1 LKSNRKIN
9 KKKINLYNR
18 NIYPTEFVKYIQKLR
33 GHINMEHEM
42 KKKIIIRRVVFLI
55 LVSILLINIPTASAS
70 NDVKLVIDGRNITSS
85 PAPIIRNGR
94 TLVPARLISE
104 EFGAVVLWDGNERSV
119 TIIKDDST
127 VVLRINSNLVLHR
140 KGDRL
145 SSYIV
150 DVAPQI
156 IGERTFVPLRLVSN
170 ILGVSVIW
178 DNLSRAAII
187 DSQNPTT
194 FIPFFSTRIQ
204 NITQGQS
211 ISGLTQLQITGNRS
225 QSKGGEIR
233 YLLINPDTGKGVVI
247 ARGTNITGPYTWL
260 PELIE
265 SGERVIVAAIYD
277 DKGVFIE
284 GDAVVVNLNVIPQIA
299 LTGLWE
305 GQNINNTITLRGN
318 FNFTPAFLRYE
329 ITNEDTGKVFLSS
342 EIDPW
347 GPYNWTPQMEDN
359 GNIKI
364 RVMAYDHLGK
374 PYSSQSI
381 TAKVEIA
388 RRVELRGVSSGAT
401 VTRPVNLS
409 VSRNFQISSIEYI
422 LRDPQTG
429 QEEILAQV
437 GNASFRW
444 FPTVNQKGSKVL
456 FARVRDNSGTSFI
469 SNSINISVTGNPILF
484 LEGVGPGQVVTGS
497 LNLRVVSNTS
507 IESIQYVLINTKT
520 GNRRI
525 LGGGREFTWTP
536 IQGDAGDWRLQA
548 EGTLSTGAK
557 ITSEGIS
564 FRVFLGKTYSAR
576 PIIERAKF
584 MDFASELAVTSW
596 QSTGMSAALQ
606 TAQAILETGWGQS
619 VPVDKYSGKFSFN
632 LFGIKGTGPAGSVI
646 SNTWEEYNGQIF
658 RIDANFRAYSNVNQS
673 WDDHKRLLLTSAR
686 YEPFRIVMH
695 NSTQGAWAL
704 RRAGYATDSQY
715 PIKLMNIIRIHNL
728 RRLDEVSF

>member
-1 LKSNRKIN
+1 MDLKLNQKI
-9 KKKINLYNR
+9 
-18 NIYPTEFVKYIQKLR
+18 V
-33 GHINMEHEM
+33 
-42 KKKIIIRRVVFLI
+42 IRTSVFLF
-55 LVSILLINIPTASAS
+55 LLSILFINVPAASAS
-70 NDVKLVIDGRNITSS
+70 NDVKLIIDGRNIISS

-104 EFGAVVLWDGNERSV
+104 ELGAVVLWDGNDRSV

-150 DVAPQI
+150 DVAPHI
-156 IGERTFVPLRLVSN
+156 IGDRTFVPLRLVSN
-170 ILGVSVIW
+170 ILGVTVNW
-178 DNLSRAAII
+178 DSLTRSAII
-187 DSQNPTT
+187 DSNSPTSFT
-194 FIPFFSTRIQ
+194 PFFNARIQ
-204 NITQGQS
+204 NLTQGQDILGS
-211 ISGLTQLQITGNRS
+211 IQLQIRGNGS

-233 YLLINPDTGKGVVI
+233 YLLINPDTGKGFVI
-247 ARGTNITGPYTWL
+247 ARGTNVTGPYTWL

-284 GDAVVVNLNVIPQIA
+284 GDAVAVYVNVIPQIA
-299 LTGLWE
+299 LTGLLE
-305 GQNINNTITLRGN
+305 GQTINNTITLRGD

-364 RVMAYDHLGK
+364 RVIAYDHLGK
-374 PYSSQSI
+374 AYSSQSI
-381 TAKVEIA
+381 STKVEVT
-388 RRVELRGVSSGAT
+388 RRVDLRGVNSGST
-401 VTRPVNLS
+401 VQRPVNLS
-409 VSRNFQISSIEYI
+409 VMRNFQVSQIQYI
-422 LRDPQTG
+422 LRDIQTG
-429 QEEILAQV
+429 QEEVLAQV
-437 GNASFRW
+437 GNTSFRW
-444 FPTVNQKGSKVL
+444 FPTVNQKGSKEL
-456 FARVRDNSGTSFI
+456 FARVRDNSGATFTSNPI
-469 SNSINISVTGNPILF
+469 SISLPGNPILI
-484 LEGVGPGQVVTGS
+484 LEGVGPGQVITGT
-497 LNLRVVSNTS
+497 LNLKVATNTS
-507 IESIQYVLINTKT
+507 VENIQYVLINPKT
-520 GNRRI
+520 GARRI
-525 LGGGREFTWTP
+525 LGNGREFAWTP
-536 IQGDAGDWRLQA
+536 IQRDAGDWRLQA
-548 EGTLSTGAK
+548 EGTLPTGAK
-557 ITSEGIS
+557 VTSEAIP
-564 FRVFLGKTYSAR
+564 FRVFMGRIYTAR

-584 MDFASELAVTSW
+584 MDFASGLAVTSW

-646 SNTWEEYNGQIF
+646 SNTWEEYNGQTF
-658 RIDANFRAYSNVNQS
+658 RIDANFRAYNNVNQS
-673 WDDHKRLLLTSAR
+673 WDDHKRLLLRSAR